1 MSEFTPKT
9 ILVEVRDHVAWITID
24 RPDAMNALARETV
37 IEIDQ
42 ALQLLEARADVHA
55 LVFTGQ
61 GRAFCAGGDLKY
73 FKETVGSGDMNK
85 FRAYLNLCQNM
96 YRRVENFPHPTIAAV
111 NGVAVA
117 GGMELIISCDLVIA
131 AESAKIGDGHANFG
145 IIPGGGGAIRLPR
158 KIPMALAK
166 RLLFTGN
173 LLPARELA
181 EYGLV
186 NQVVPDEQLTEA
198 VQAMLA
204 QITKNSPLG
213 VRLIKQLINDG
224 YEQPLDTALRLEV
237 VAWES
242 YGLSNDIK
250 EGLQAFQ
257 DKRKPRF
264 SGT

>member
-9 ILVEVRDHVAWITID
+9 ILVEVRDHVAWITIN

-131 AESAKIGDGHANFG
+131 AESAKIGDGRQLRHH
-145 IIPGGGGAIRLPR
+145 PGRRRGDP
-158 KIPMALAK
+158 
-166 RLLFTGN
+166 
-173 LLPARELA
+173 PAAQDPHGPGQAPAVHRQPAARRELA
-181 EYGLV
+181 EYGLGEPGGPGRTV
-186 NQVVPDEQLTEA
+186 DRGRPGLAGPDHQEFA
-198 VQAMLA
+198 AGRA
-204 QITKNSPLG
+204 P
-213 VRLIKQLINDG
+213 
-224 YEQPLDTALRLEV
+224 
-237 VAWES
+237 ES
-242 YGLSNDIK
+242 S
-250 EGLQAFQ
+250 
-257 DKRKPRF
+257 
-264 SGT
+264 S